1 MTRMTKGERIFQGF
15 NYILLTL
22 IALSMFLPI
31 LHVLAQSFSS
41 DLAINSGKVTI
52 FPVDFTFANYQI
64 VVKDMSVW
72 RAFMISVFV
81 TVFGT
86 FFNLAATASLAY
98 PLSRSEYWGRKY
110 VLMMVL
116 LTFIFSAPL
125 IPNYLL
131 IRSLGMLD
139 TLWALIIPGAISA
152 YNLFIM
158 RSFFNNLPNELIDS
172 GRIDGAGEMRILWS
186 IVLPLSKPA
195 MATMGLF
202 YAVSHWNSYSS
213 ALYYINNRALYP
225 LQVRLREIVITDTF
239 GEMDS
244 SFENLANMSP
254 EGMKM
259 AVIAVST
266 LPIMLVYPFLQKYFI
281 KGMLIGSIKS

>member
-1 MTRMTKGERIFQGF
+1 MTRLTPGEKTFQII
-15 NYILLTL
+15 NYIIMTLL
-22 IALSMFLPI
+22 ALSMLLPI
-31 LHVLAQSFSS
+31 LHVLAQSLSGEY
-41 DLAINSGKVTI
+41 AINAGKVTL
-52 FPVDFTFANYQI
+52 FPVDFTLANYQM
-64 VVKDMSVW
+64 VVNDSSVW
-72 RAFMISVFV
+72 RAFMISVIV
-81 TVFGT
+81 TVGGT
-86 FFNLAATASLAY
+86 FFNLVATASLAY
-98 PLSRSEYWGRKY
+98 PLSRQEYLGRRY
-110 VLMMVL
+110 ILIMVL
-116 LTFIFSAPL
+116 ITFIFSAPL

-131 IRSLGMLD
+131 IRSLGLLN

-158 RSFFNNLPNELIDS
+158 RSFFMNLPNELIDS
-172 GRIDGAGEMRILWS
+172 GRMDGAGELRILWS

-202 YAVSHWNSYSS
+202 YAVSHWNSYAN

-225 LQVRLREIVITDTF
+225 LQVRLREIVINDAF

-244 SFENLANMSP
+244 SFESITNISP

-259 AVIAVST
+259 AVIAVSAI
-266 LPIMLVYPFLQKYFI
+266 PIMLVYPFLQKYFI